1 MSELAPIITALTGLL
16 IAVAGGARFVW
27 NKIEKRALAREAEYT
42 ARFVKVE
49 TALDECHERE
59 AKGQERRAV
68 QLTVIEILWQEIQRI
83 APKSQVLVRAKHHL
97 DELKALGGEH

>member
-1 MSELAPIITALTGLL
+1 MTELAGIIAAIVPLLALLG
-16 IAVAGGARFVW
+16 AGIRFLW
-27 NKIEKRALAREAEYT
+27 NKIE
-42 ARFVKVE
+42 ARFVAVE

-59 AKGQERRAV
+59 ARSHERRAV

-97 DELKALGGEH
+97 DELKAIGVTDAKEG